1 MKERK
6 NGYIYYEPRKK
17 SDREVIAETAWRSI
31 FRWLTGIVAVL
42 FVFFIGWMLFFHVVS
57 VDGASM
63 QPTLQDNDKLF
74 VLTFRY
80 EPQQGDIVV
89 LQNNTETEGLLVKR
103 VIATEGQVVDIDY
116 DTGRVTVDGEIL
128 DETYATDTTQK
139 ALNEIAYPYTVP
151 ENCVFVMG
159 DNRSE
164 SIDSRN
170 SGIGGIDERRI
181 VGKVVFRLY
190 PFSGIDT
197 NE

>member
-6 NGYIYYEPRKK
+6 NGYIYYEPREK
-17 SDREVIAETAWRSI
+17 SDREVIAETAWRSV

-42 FVFFIGWMLFFHVVS
+42 FVFFVGWMLFFHIVS
-57 VDGASM
+57 VSGASM

-103 VIATEGQVVDIDY
+103 VVATEGQVVDIDY
-116 DTGRVTVDGEIL
+116 DTGRVTVDGAVL
-128 DETYATDTTQK
+128 DESYATETTQK

-151 ENCVFVMG
+151 DNCVFVMG
-159 DNRSE
+159 DNRTE

-170 SGIGGIDERRI
+170 RGIGGIDERRI
-181 VGKVVFRLY
+181 VGKVIFRLY
-190 PFSGIDT
+190 PFSAVDI
-197 NE
+197 EE

>member
-6 NGYIYYEPRKK
+6 NGYIYYEPREK
-17 SDREVIAETAWRSI
+17 SDREVIAETAWRSV

-42 FVFFIGWMLFFHVVS
+42 FVFFVGWMLFFHIVS
-57 VDGASM
+57 VNGNSM

-128 DETYATDTTQK
+128 DETYATETTQK

-151 ENCVFVMG
+151 EDCVFVMG
-159 DNRSE
+159 DNRAE

-170 SGIGGIDERRI
+170 CGIGGIDERRI
-181 VGKVVFRLY
+181 VGKVIFRLF
-190 PFSGIDT
+190 PFSGVDID
-197 NE
+197 E

>member
-6 NGYIYYEPRKK
+6 NGYIYYEVREK
-17 SDREVIAETAWRSI
+17 SDREVIAETAWRSV

-42 FVFFIGWMLFFHVVS
+42 FVFFVGWMLFFHVVS

-116 DTGRVTVDGEIL
+116 DTGRVSVDGEVL
-128 DETYATDTTQK
+128 DETYATATTQK

-151 ENCVFVMG
+151 GNCVFVMG
-159 DNRSE
+159 DNRAE

-190 PFSGIDT
+190 PFSDIAV

>member
-6 NGYIYYEPRKK
+6 NGYIYYEPREK
-17 SDREVIAETAWRSI
+17 SDREVIAETAWRSV

-42 FVFFIGWMLFFHVVS
+42 FVFFVGWMLFFHIVS
-57 VDGASM
+57 VNGASM

-103 VIATEGQVVDIDY
+103 VVATEGQVVDIDY
-116 DTGRVTVDGEIL
+116 DTGRVTVDGAVL
-128 DETYATDTTQK
+128 DESYATETTQK

-151 ENCVFVMG
+151 DNCVFVMG
-159 DNRSE
+159 DNRAE

-170 SGIGGIDERRI
+170 RGIGGIDERRI
-181 VGKVVFRLY
+181 VGKVIFRLY
-190 PFSGIDT
+190 PFSAVDI
-197 NE
+197 EE

>member
-6 NGYIYYEPRKK
+6 NGYIYYEVREK
-17 SDREVIAETAWRSI
+17 SDREVIAETAWRSV

-42 FVFFIGWMLFFHVVS
+42 FVFFVGWMLFFHVVS

-116 DTGRVTVDGEIL
+116 DTGRVSVDGEVL
-128 DETYATDTTQK
+128 DETYATATTQK

-159 DNRSE
+159 DNRAE

-181 VGKVVFRLY
+181 VGKVIFRLF
-190 PFSGIDT
+190 PFSGADID
-197 NE
+197 E